1 MKTYTR
7 DELTAKLVGMIE
19 PMPSQPSIYYTV
31 SPMGLWVY
39 VSRQW
44 IPARTIKPLDNI
56 GDTIRCVEAKYGPG
70 CWIKQTVAFPA
81 EPGYYQQ
88 MRVSS
93 YAPYEY
99 FDNDHALALALAL
112 ASAVDGERA
121 EAVG

>member
-44 IPARTIKPLDNI
+44 IPARTIRPLDNI
-56 GDTIRCVEAKYGPG
+56 GDTIRCAEAAGYRWRLVEGMNG
-70 CWIKQTVAFPA
+70 EGRVATIRDCKTAIF
-81 EPGYYQQ
+81 YT
-88 MRVSS
+88 
-93 YAPYEY
+93 
-99 FDNDHALALALAL
+99 DNNHALALALAL
-112 ASAVDGERA
+112 ASAVDDERA
-121 EAVG
+121 EVA